1 MNIEKLRI
9 DRDQARKNGDHLRM
23 TTLNEMIDAIQK
35 ASIAGKVR
43 VDITD
48 KLVDE
53 TLIKYQ
59 KMIQEIIDTCPGDRE
74 DILNNAYETMKIVKE
89 YAPQLINDKN
99 EIRSLIIMTLSGL
112 NIPLEKNQRGN
123 IMKILAKEFKG
134 KADMSI
140 VSSIV
145 GEMLT

>member
-9 DRDQARKNGDHLRM
+9 DRDQARKNGNHLRM

-35 ASIAGKVR
+35 ASMAGKVR
-43 VDITD
+43 VDMTD

-59 KMIQEIIDTCPGDRE
+59 KMIQEIIDTCPANRE
-74 DILNNAYETMKIVKE
+74 DILDNAYETMKIVKE
-89 YAPQLINDKN
+89 YSPQLINDKD

-112 NIPLEKNQRGN
+112 SIPLEKNHRGN

-134 KADMSI
+134 KVDMSI

>member
-23 TTLNEMIDAIQK
+23 TTLNGMIDAVQK
-35 ASIAGKVR
+35 ASMAGKTR
-43 VDITD
+43 VDMTD
-48 KLVDE
+48 KLVNE

-89 YAPQLINDKN
+89 YAPQLINNKN
-99 EIRSLIIMTLSGL
+99 EIRSLITMTLSGL

-134 KADMSI
+134 KTDMSI

>member
-35 ASIAGKVR
+35 ASMAGKVR
-43 VDITD
+43 VDMTD

-59 KMIQEIIDTCPGDRE
+59 KMIQEIIDTCPTNRE

>member
-9 DRDQARKNGDHLRM
+9 DRNQARKNGDHLRM

-35 ASIAGKVR
+35 ASMAGKVR
-43 VDITD
+43 VDMTD

-53 TLIKYQ
+53 TLIRYQ
-59 KMIQEIIDTCPGDRE
+59 KMIQEIIDTCPANRE

-112 NIPLEKNQRGN
+112 NISLEKNQRGN

-134 KADMSI
+134 KVDMSI

>member
-35 ASIAGKVR
+35 ASMAGKVR
-43 VDITD
+43 VDMTD
-48 KLVDE
+48 KLIDE

-59 KMIQEIIDTCPGDRE
+59 KIIQEIIDTCPGDRE
-74 DILNNAYETMKIVKE
+74 DILDNAYETMKIVKE
-89 YAPQLINDKN
+89 YAPQLINDKD

>member
-23 TTLNEMIDAIQK
+23 TTLNGMIDAVQK
-35 ASIAGKVR
+35 VSMAGKTR
-43 VDITD
+43 VDMTD

-59 KMIQEIIDTCPGDRE
+59 KMIQEIIDTCPGNRE

-89 YAPQLINDKN
+89 YAPQLINNKN